1 MFNGMK
7 IGVGITGSFCS
18 LSNCL
23 RFLKELKKYPVDIY
37 VFISDQVNSC
47 DTRFFKANQLIIE
60 VEKIILAAS
69 IPGDAASAKDE
80 YESNDKVEKIIEKK
94 VICSVV
100 EAEIFGPQ
108 IPLDLMVV
116 YPCSANTLAKM
127 AHGINDNAVTMAVK
141 STLRNQHNIV
151 LGLCSN
157 DLLSTSGMNM
167 MKIFNTKHFY
177 LVPMY
182 QDDVI
187 KKPNSLIARRDLIIQ
202 TMINALV
209 DKQIQPLFLMKKE

>member
-60 VEKIILAAS
+60 
-69 IPGDAASAKDE
+69 
-80 YESNDKVEKIIEKK
+80 VEKIIEKK

-167 MKIFNTKHFY
+167 MKI
-177 LVPMY
+177 
-182 QDDVI
+182 
-187 KKPNSLIARRDLIIQ
+187 ARRDLIIQ

>member
-60 VEKIILAAS
+60 VEKIIEAMQKEDVTL
-69 IPGDAASAKDE
+69 DE
-80 YESNDKVEKIIEKK
+80 SFK
-94 VICSVV
+94 
-100 EAEIFGPQ
+100 
-108 IPLDLMVV
+108 L
-116 YPCSANTLAKM
+116 
-127 AHGINDNAVTMAVK
+127 DNAVTMAVK

>member
-18 LSNCL
+18 LNSCL
-23 RFLKELKKYPVDIY
+23 RFLNELKKYPVDIY
-37 VFISDQVNSC
+37 VFLSNNVYC
-47 DTRFFKANQLIIE
+47 YDTRFYKAQDF
-60 VEKIILAAS
+60 VEKVENII
-69 IPGDAASAKDE
+69 G
-80 YESNDKVEKIIEKK
+80 KK
-94 VICSVV
+94 VINSSV
-100 EAEIFGPQ
+100 EAENFGPK

-116 YPCSANTLAKM
+116 YPCSANTLAKIS
-127 AHGINDNAVTMAVK
+127 HGINDNAVTMAIK

-187 KKPNSLIARRDLIIQ
+187 KKPNSLIAREDLIIQ

-209 DKQIQPLFLMKKE
+209 DKQIQPLFLMKKDK

>member
-60 VEKIILAAS
+60 VE
-69 IPGDAASAKDE
+69 
-80 YESNDKVEKIIEKK
+80 
-94 VICSVV
+94 
-100 EAEIFGPQ
+100 